1 MPLKLRDL
9 FSDDLD
15 KVFSYRT
22 ARFVV
27 IKDVWLGCTYK
38 LLQLAILLYVVIY
51 ALIIRQGYLK
61 TEFVMGTTLFIK
73 DGG

>member
-22 ARFVV
+22 SRFV
-27 IKDVWLGCTYK
+27 IIRDVWLGCTHK
-38 LLQLAILLYVVIY
+38 LLQIGILLYVVIY
-51 ALIIRQGYLK
+51 ALIMCEGYIK
-61 TEFVMGTTLFIK
+61 TEFVMGTTLSVK
-73 DGG
+73 NGE